1 MDDLQTLEKLI
12 TTAGALAVLF
22 VLVWRLPLLLKLML
36 DFGLAVQREN
46 SETVRQ
52 CCRHQR
58 TVSAVESFALPGREL
73 AAGLGALAG
82 TGKPRLTDGS

>member
-1 MDDLQTLEKLI
+1 MDDLQALEKLI

-22 VLVWRLPLLLKLML
+22 VLVWRLPLLMKLML

-46 SETVRQ
+46 AETVRQ

-58 TVSAVESFALPGREL
+58 TVSAVESFGVPTANVEQHQG
-73 AAGLGALAG
+73 GV
-82 TGKPRLTDGS
+82 

>member
-1 MDDLQTLEKLI
+1 MDDWQSLEKLI

-36 DFGLAVQREN
+36 DFGLAVQKEN
-46 SETVRQ
+46 AETVRQ

-73 AAGLGALAG
+73 AADLGGDAG
-82 TGKPRLTDGS
+82 TGKPRLGSEI